1 MTESFIS
8 LCCANSYWTNAGC
21 YVSNTAIT
29 LSQAQTDKTSTRHDG
44 PLCWLVL
51 GKQPQWGYIESL
63 SGTRDLNLPLAYV
76 NRHLCVVATGGN
88 TKGYG
93 AIRAQTI
100 SLTQVRLYAYT
111 PEDGAYSHYLSLGY
125 QLQWGYVKSTKVT
138 FPIQFNIIYTVLG
151 NAHGSN
157 NSNNDHYFLG
167 SFSTTEASFYYSNM
181 NFTGLSWIAI
191 GSA

>member
-1 MTESFIS
+1 MP
-8 LCCANSYWTNAGC
+8 NG
-21 YVSNTAIT
+21 
-29 LSQAQTDKTSTRHDG
+29 Q
-44 PLCWLVL
+44 PLGVE
-51 GKQPQWGYIESL
+51 QWGYIESL

-138 FPIQFNIIYTVLG
+138 FPIQFSIIYTVLG

>member
-1 MTESFIS
+1 MY
-8 LCCANSYWTNAGC
+8 ANNAGTG
-21 YVSNTAIT
+21 YANANIFY
-29 LSQAQTDKTSTRHDG
+29 LFLGAQ
-44 PLCWLVL
+44 
-51 GKQPQWGYIESL
+51 Q
-63 SGTRDLNLPLAYV
+63 
-76 NRHLCVVATGGN
+76 
-88 TKGYG
+88 
-93 AIRAQTI
+93 
-100 SLTQVRLYAYT
+100 
-111 PEDGAYSHYLSLGY
+111 
-125 QLQWGYVKSTKVT
+125 QWGYVKSTKVT

>member
-1 MTESFIS
+1 MVLLSITPLLDGVLRRDIIAPFHTSGPPLLQFH
-8 LCCANSYWTNAGC
+8 L
-21 YVSNTAIT
+21 AI
-29 LSQAQTDKTSTRHDG
+29 
-44 PLCWLVL
+44 
-51 GKQPQWGYIESL
+51 E
-63 SGTRDLNLPLAYV
+63 
-76 NRHLCVVATGGN
+76 
-88 TKGYG
+88 
-93 AIRAQTI
+93 
-100 SLTQVRLYAYT
+100 
-111 PEDGAYSHYLSLGY
+111 
-125 QLQWGYVKSTKVT
+125 QWGYVKSTKVT

>member
-1 MTESFIS
+1 MEVII
-8 LCCANSYWTNAGC
+8 L
-21 YVSNTAIT
+21 
-29 LSQAQTDKTSTRHDG
+29 LSDFK
-44 PLCWLVL
+44 
-51 GKQPQWGYIESL
+51 
-63 SGTRDLNLPLAYV
+63 
-76 NRHLCVVATGGN
+76 
-88 TKGYG
+88 
-93 AIRAQTI
+93 
-100 SLTQVRLYAYT
+100 
-111 PEDGAYSHYLSLGY
+111 
-125 QLQWGYVKSTKVT
+125 QWGYVKSTKVT